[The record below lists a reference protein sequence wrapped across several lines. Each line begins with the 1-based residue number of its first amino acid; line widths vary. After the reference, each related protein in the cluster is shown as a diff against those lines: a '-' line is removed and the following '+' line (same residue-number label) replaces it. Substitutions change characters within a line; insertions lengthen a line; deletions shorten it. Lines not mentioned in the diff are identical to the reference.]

1 MNNPNI
7 NNTLLIKEY
16 TKALIQNVDKT
27 HLPKELNL
35 IFDGGVFNCGFA
47 SGVALYIKT
56 LEEANVIKINKISG
70 CSAGSL
76 IALWY
81 ITGCKE
87 SGIKYFEN
95 MMQSFKETLNF
106 IELKNSL
113 SVFVDELFSNA
124 NANADADAHAHAN
137 ANANANANADA
148 NADANANAI
157 KKNID
162 ISMLDNKLFIN
173 YYDTSKNKKKVIS
186 KFTNKEHLIKCILR
200 TCHVPYII
208 DGNSR
213 CDEHYIDGIVPHIF
227 NEGESL
233 FIKLLTFN
241 KLSRSFILKSEANIH
256 FRLLSGVSDANDFFT
271 TGKSDMCCYVSKRGY
286 NDIILLR
293 GREMSAYI
301 LFSML
306 DSMVFIKNSLSPVI
320 TESLMYNGLVNTSKS
335 LLKDILRRII
345 T

>member
-1 MNNPNI
+1 MNNTN
-7 NNTLLIKEY
+7 LIKEY

-47 SGVALYIKT
+47 SGVGLYIKT
-56 LEEANVIKINKISG
+56 LEEANLIKINKISG

-106 IELKNSL
+106 NELKNSL
-113 SVFVDELFSNA
+113 SVFVDELFLNV
-124 NANADADAHAHAN
+124 NGD
-137 ANANANANADA
+137 
-148 NADANANAI
+148 

-200 TCHVPYII
+200 TCHIPYII

-227 NEGESL
+227 NDGESL
-233 FIKLLTFN
+233 FVKLLTFN
-241 KLSRSFILKSEANIH
+241 KLTRSFILKSEANIH

-293 GREMSAYI
+293 GREISGYI
-301 LFSML
+301 LFSLL
-306 DSMVFIKNSLSPVI
+306 DSLVLINNSLSPVI
-320 TESLMYNGLVNTSKS
+320 TESLMYNGIINTSKA
-335 LLKDILRRII
+335 LLKDILKCII
-345 T
+345 S

>member
-1 MNNPNI
+1 MNI
-7 NNTLLIKEY
+7 MNNTLLIKEY

-56 LEEANVIKINKISG
+56 LEENNLIKINKISG
-70 CSAGSL
+70 CSAGAL

-106 IELKNSL
+106 NELQNSL
-113 SVFVDELFSNA
+113 SVFVDELFL
-124 NANADADAHAHAN
+124 
-137 ANANANANADA
+137 DA
-148 NADANANAI
+148 NASNKN
-157 KKNID
+157 NID
-162 ISMLDNKLFIN
+162 ISMLDNRLFIN

-186 KFTNKEHLIKCILR
+186 KFANKEQLIKCILR
-200 TCHVPYII
+200 ACHIPYII

-227 NEGESL
+227 NDGESL

-301 LFSML
+301 VFSML

-320 TESLMYNGLVNTSKS
+320 TESLMYNGVINTSKS
-335 LLKDILRRII
+335 LLKDILKRII

>member
-1 MNNPNI
+1 M

-56 LEEANVIKINKISG
+56 LEENNLIKINKISG
-70 CSAGSL
+70 CSAGAL

-106 IELKNSL
+106 NELQNSL
-113 SVFVDELFSNA
+113 SVFVDELFL
-124 NANADADAHAHAN
+124 DA
-137 ANANANANADA
+137 
-148 NADANANAI
+148 
-157 KKNID
+157 NID
-162 ISMLDNKLFIN
+162 ISMLDNRLFIN

-186 KFTNKEHLIKCILR
+186 KFANKEQLIKCILR
-200 TCHVPYII
+200 ACHIPYII

-227 NEGESL
+227 NDGESL

-271 TGKSDMCCYVSKRGY
+271 TGTSDMCCYVSKRGY

-301 LFSML
+301 VFSML

-335 LLKDILRRII
+335 LLKDILRRIV

>member
-1 MNNPNI
+1 M

-56 LEEANVIKINKISG
+56 LEENNLIKINKISG
-70 CSAGSL
+70 CSAGAL

-106 IELKNSL
+106 NELQNSL
-113 SVFVDELFSNA
+113 SVFVDELFL
-124 NANADADAHAHAN
+124 DA
-137 ANANANANADA
+137 
-148 NADANANAI
+148 
-157 KKNID
+157 NID
-162 ISMLDNKLFIN
+162 ISMLDNRLFIN

-186 KFTNKEHLIKCILR
+186 KFANKEQLIKCILR
-200 TCHVPYII
+200 ACHIPYII

-227 NEGESL
+227 NDGESL

-271 TGKSDMCCYVSKRGY
+271 TGTSDMCCYVSKRGY

-301 LFSML
+301 VFSML

-335 LLKDILRRII
+335 LLKDILKRII

>member
-1 MNNPNI
+1 MNNTN
-7 NNTLLIKEY
+7 LIKEY

-56 LEEANVIKINKISG
+56 LEEANLIKINKISG

-87 SGIKYFEN
+87 SGITYFEN

-113 SVFVDELFSNA
+113 SVFVDELFL
-124 NANADADAHAHAN
+124 
-137 ANANANANADA
+137 DA
-148 NADANANAI
+148 NADNNANHI
-157 KKNID
+157 KKNND

-186 KFTNKEHLIKCILR
+186 KFHNKEQLVKCILR
-200 TCHVPYII
+200 ACHIPYLI

-213 CDEHYIDGIVPHIF
+213 CDEHYIDGIVPHLF
-227 NEGESL
+227 NDGESL

-271 TGKSDMCCYVSKRGY
+271 TGTSDMCCYVSKRGY

-301 LFSML
+301 LFSLL

-320 TESLMYNGLVNTSKS
+320 TESLMYNGVVNTSKS
-335 LLKDILRRII
+335 LLKDILRRIV

>member
-1 MNNPNI
+1 M

-56 LEEANVIKINKISG
+56 LEEANIIKINKISG
-70 CSAGSL
+70 CSAGAL

-113 SVFVDELFSNA
+113 SVFVDELFLNA
-124 NANADADAHAHAN
+124 NGDN
-137 ANANANANADA
+137 
-148 NADANANAI
+148 
-157 KKNID
+157 KKNN

-186 KFTNKEHLIKCILR
+186 KFTNKEHLVKCILR
-200 TCHVPYII
+200 ACHIPYII

-227 NEGESL
+227 NDGESL

-301 LFSML
+301 LFSLL
-306 DSMVFIKNSLSPVI
+306 DSMVLIRNSLSPVI
-320 TESLMYNGLVNTSKS
+320 TESLMYNGVVNTSKS
-335 LLKDILRRII
+335 LLKDILKRIVN
-345 T
+345 

>member
-1 MNNPNI
+1 MNNI
-7 NNTLLIKEY
+7 VLIKEY
-16 TKALIQNVDKT
+16 TKALIQNVNKT
-27 HLPKELNL
+27 YLPKELNL

-56 LEEANVIKINKISG
+56 LEEANLIKINKISG

-113 SVFVDELFSNA
+113 SVFVDELFS
-124 NANADADAHAHAN
+124 DAN
-137 ANANANANADA
+137 ANANAN
-148 NADANANAI
+148 
-157 KKNID
+157 KKNNN

-186 KFTNKEHLIKCILR
+186 KFTNKEHLVKCILR
-200 TCHVPYII
+200 TCHIPYII

-227 NEGESL
+227 NDGESL

-241 KLSRSFILKSEANIH
+241 KLTRSFILKSEANIH

-306 DSMVFIKNSLSPVI
+306 DSMVLIKNSLSPVI
-320 TESLMYNGLVNTSKS
+320 TESLMYNGIINTSKS
-335 LLKDILRRII
+335 LLKDILRRIV

>member
-1 MNNPNI
+1 MNNTN
-7 NNTLLIKEY
+7 LIKEY

-47 SGVALYIKT
+47 SGVGLYIKT
-56 LEEANVIKINKISG
+56 LEEANLIKINKISG

-113 SVFVDELFSNA
+113 CVFVDELFL
-124 NANADADAHAHAN
+124 
-137 ANANANANADA
+137 
-148 NADANANAI
+148 DANANSAN

-186 KFTNKEHLIKCILR
+186 KFHDKGHLVKCILR
-200 TCHVPYII
+200 ACHIPYII

-227 NEGESL
+227 NDGESL

-241 KLSRSFILKSEANIH
+241 KLSRSFILKSESNIH

-306 DSMVFIKNSLSPVI
+306 DSMVLINNSLSPVI
-320 TESLMYNGLVNTSKS
+320 TDSLMYNGVVNTSKS

>member
-1 MNNPNI
+1 MNN
-7 NNTLLIKEY
+7 TVLIKEY

-35 IFDGGVFNCGFA
+35 TFDGGVFNCGFA
-47 SGVALYIKT
+47 SGVGLYIKT
-56 LEEANVIKINKISG
+56 LEEAKIIKINKISG

-113 SVFVDELFSNA
+113 SVFVDELFLDTIVNDRDS
-124 NANADADAHAHAN
+124 AN
-137 ANANANANADA
+137 ANAN
-148 NADANANAI
+148 

-162 ISMLDNKLFIN
+162 ISALDNKLFIN

-186 KFTNKEHLIKCILR
+186 KFTNKDHLVKCILR
-200 TCHVPYII
+200 TCHIPYII

-227 NEGESL
+227 NDGESL

-301 LFSML
+301 LFTLL
-306 DSMVFIKNSLSPVI
+306 DSMVLIKNSLSPVI
-320 TESLMYNGLVNTSKS
+320 TDSLMYNGMVNTSKC
-335 LLKDILRRII
+335 LLKDILKRVVA
-345 T
+345 

>member
-1 MNNPNI
+1 M

-27 HLPKELNL
+27 DLPKELNL

-56 LEEANVIKINKISG
+56 LEENNLIKINKISG

-87 SGIKYFEN
+87 SSIKYFEN
-95 MMQSFKETLNF
+95 MMQSFKERLNF
-106 IELKNSL
+106 IQLKNSL
-113 SVFVDELFSNA
+113 YVFVNELFINSKIDNNSNI
-124 NANADADAHAHAN
+124 NGVD
-137 ANANANANADA
+137 
-148 NADANANAI
+148 
-157 KKNID
+157 KNID
-162 ISMLDNKLFIN
+162 ISILDNKLFIN
-173 YYDTSKNKKKVIS
+173 YYDTSKHKKKVIS
-186 KFTNKEHLIKCILR
+186 KFTNKEHLVKCILR
-200 TCHVPYII
+200 ACHIPYII
-208 DGNSR
+208 DGNAR

-227 NEGESL
+227 NDGESL

-256 FRLLSGVSDANDFFT
+256 FRLLAGVSDANDFFT
-271 TGKSDMCCYVSKRGY
+271 TGRSDMCCYLSKRGY

-293 GREMSAYI
+293 GREMFAYI
-301 LFSML
+301 LFSIL
-306 DSMVFIKNSLSPVI
+306 DYIVLIKNSLSPLI
-320 TESLMYNGLVNTSKS
+320 TESLMYNGMVNTSKS
-335 LLKDILRRII
+335 LLKDILKRII
-345 T
+345 S

>member
-1 MNNPNI
+1 MNN
-7 NNTLLIKEY
+7 TALIKEY

-56 LEEANVIKINKISG
+56 LEEANLIKINKISG

-81 ITGCKE
+81 ISGCKE

-106 IELKNSL
+106 NELKNSL
-113 SVFVDELFSNA
+113 SVFVDELFLDPNDNNNTNIA
-124 NANADADAHAHAN
+124 N
-137 ANANANANADA
+137 
-148 NADANANAI
+148 

-186 KFTNKEHLIKCILR
+186 KFTNKEHLVKCILR
-200 TCHVPYII
+200 TCHIPYLI

-227 NEGESL
+227 NDGESL

-241 KLSRSFILKSEANIH
+241 KLSRAFILKSEANIH

-271 TGKSDMCCYVSKRGY
+271 TGKSNMCCYVSNRGY

-301 LFSML
+301 LFSLL
-306 DSMVFIKNSLSPVI
+306 DSVVLINNSLSPVI
-320 TESLMYNGLVNTSKS
+320 TESLMYNGIINTSKA
-335 LLKDILRRII
+335 LLKDILRHVI

>member
-1 MNNPNI
+1 MNI
-7 NNTLLIKEY
+7 MNNTLLIKEY

-56 LEEANVIKINKISG
+56 LEENNLIKINKISG
-70 CSAGSL
+70 CSAGAL

-106 IELKNSL
+106 NELQNSL
-113 SVFVDELFSNA
+113 SVFVDELFL
-124 NANADADAHAHAN
+124 DA
-137 ANANANANADA
+137 
-148 NADANANAI
+148 
-157 KKNID
+157 NID
-162 ISMLDNKLFIN
+162 ISMLDNRLFIN

-186 KFTNKEHLIKCILR
+186 KFANKEQLIKCILR
-200 TCHVPYII
+200 ACHIPYII

-227 NEGESL
+227 NDGESL

-271 TGKSDMCCYVSKRGY
+271 TGTSDMCCYVSKRGY

-306 DSMVFIKNSLSPVI
+306 DSMVFINNSLSPVI
-320 TESLMYNGLVNTSKS
+320 TESLMYNGIVNTSKS
-335 LLKDILRRII
+335 LLKDILKRII

>member
-1 MNNPNI
+1 MNI
-7 NNTLLIKEY
+7 MNNTLLIKEY

-56 LEEANVIKINKISG
+56 LEENNLIKINKISG
-70 CSAGSL
+70 CSAGAL

-106 IELKNSL
+106 NELQNSL
-113 SVFVDELFSNA
+113 SVFVDELFL
-124 NANADADAHAHAN
+124 DA
-137 ANANANANADA
+137 
-148 NADANANAI
+148 
-157 KKNID
+157 NID
-162 ISMLDNKLFIN
+162 ISMLDNRLFIN

-186 KFTNKEHLIKCILR
+186 KFANKEQLIKCILR
-200 TCHVPYII
+200 ACHIPYII

-227 NEGESL
+227 NDGESL

-271 TGKSDMCCYVSKRGY
+271 TGTSDMCCYVSKRGY

-301 LFSML
+301 VFSML

-320 TESLMYNGLVNTSKS
+320 TESLMYNGVVNTSKS
-335 LLKDILRRII
+335 LLKDILKRII

>member
-1 MNNPNI
+1 MNNTN
-7 NNTLLIKEY
+7 LIKEY

-47 SGVALYIKT
+47 SGVALYVKT
-56 LEEANVIKINKISG
+56 LEETNLIKINKISG

-81 ITGCKE
+81 ITGCKD

-113 SVFVDELFSNA
+113 SVFVDELFLDN
-124 NANADADAHAHAN
+124 
-137 ANANANANADA
+137 
-148 NADANANAI
+148 
-157 KKNID
+157 KNID

-186 KFTNKEHLIKCILR
+186 KFMNKEHLIKCILR
-200 TCHVPYII
+200 ACHIPYII

-227 NEGESL
+227 NDGESL

-286 NDIILLR
+286 TDIILLR
-293 GREMSAYI
+293 SREMSAYI
-301 LFSML
+301 LFSLL
-306 DSMVFIKNSLSPVI
+306 DSMVLIKNSLSPVI
-320 TESLMYNGLVNTSKS
+320 TESLMYNGFVNTSKS
-335 LLKDILRRII
+335 LLKDILKCVV

>member
-1 MNNPNI
+1 M

-35 IFDGGVFNCGFA
+35 IFDGGLFNCGFA

-56 LEEANVIKINKISG
+56 LEEANLIKINKISG

-106 IELKNSL
+106 NELKNSL
-113 SVFVDELFSNA
+113 SFFVDELFINSN
-124 NANADADAHAHAN
+124 NKN
-137 ANANANANADA
+137 DA
-148 NADANANAI
+148 NVNDGNNS
-157 KKNID
+157 KNNNND

-173 YYDTSKNKKKVIS
+173 YYDTSKNKKRVIS
-186 KFTNKEHLIKCILR
+186 KFHNKEHLVKCMLR
-200 TCHVPYII
+200 TCHIPYVV

-227 NEGESL
+227 NDGESL

-241 KLSRSFILKSEANIH
+241 KLSRSFILKSEVNIH

-293 GREMSAYI
+293 GREISVYI
-301 LFSML
+301 LFSLL
-306 DSMVFIKNSLSPVI
+306 DYIVLIKNSLSPVI
-320 TESLMYNGLVNTSKS
+320 TESLIYNGVVNTSKS
-335 LLKDILRRII
+335 LLKDILKRIVN
-345 T
+345 

>member
-1 MNNPNI
+1 M

-47 SGVALYIKT
+47 SGVGIYIKT
-56 LEEANVIKINKISG
+56 LEEAKLIKINKISG

-81 ITGCKE
+81 VTGCKE

-113 SVFVDELFSNA
+113 SVFVDELFL
-124 NANADADAHAHAN
+124 
-137 ANANANANADA
+137 
-148 NADANANAI
+148 DANANSNANN
-157 KKNID
+157 KNKNID
-162 ISMLDNKLFIN
+162 ISTLDNKLFIN

-186 KFTNKEHLIKCILR
+186 KFTNKDHLVKCILR
-200 TCHVPYII
+200 TCHIPYII

-227 NEGESL
+227 NDGESL

-293 GREMSAYI
+293 GREISGYI
-301 LFSML
+301 LFSLL
-306 DSMVFIKNSLSPVI
+306 DSMVLIRNSLSPVI
-320 TESLMYNGLVNTSKS
+320 TESLMYNGVLNTSKS
-335 LLKDILRRII
+335 LLKDILKRIVN
-345 T
+345 

>member
-1 MNNPNI
+1 M

-16 TKALIQNVDKT
+16 TKALIQNIDKT

-56 LEEANVIKINKISG
+56 LEEANIIKINKISG
-70 CSAGSL
+70 CSAGAL

-113 SVFVDELFSNA
+113 SVFVDELFLNA
-124 NANADADAHAHAN
+124 NGDN
-137 ANANANANADA
+137 
-148 NADANANAI
+148 
-157 KKNID
+157 KKNN

-186 KFTNKEHLIKCILR
+186 KFTNKEHLVKCILR
-200 TCHVPYII
+200 ACHIPYII

-227 NEGESL
+227 NDGESL

-301 LFSML
+301 LFSLL
-306 DSMVFIKNSLSPVI
+306 DSMVLIRNSLSPVI
-320 TESLMYNGLVNTSKS
+320 TESLMYNGVVNTSKS
-335 LLKDILRRII
+335 LLKDILKRIVN
-345 T
+345 

>member
-1 MNNPNI
+1 M

-27 HLPKELNL
+27 YLPKELNL

-56 LEEANVIKINKISG
+56 LEENNLIKINKISG

-106 IELKNSL
+106 IQLKNSL
-113 SVFVDELFSNA
+113 YVFVNELFINSKIDNNSNI
-124 NANADADAHAHAN
+124 NGVD
-137 ANANANANADA
+137 
-148 NADANANAI
+148 
-157 KKNID
+157 KNID
-162 ISMLDNKLFIN
+162 ISILDNKLFIN

-186 KFTNKEHLIKCILR
+186 KFTNKEHLVKCILR
-200 TCHVPYII
+200 ACHIPYII
-208 DGNSR
+208 DGNAR

-227 NEGESL
+227 NDGESL

-256 FRLLSGVSDANDFFT
+256 FRLLAGVSDANDFFT
-271 TGKSDMCCYVSKRGY
+271 TGRSDMCCYLSKRGY

-293 GREMSAYI
+293 GREMFAYI
-301 LFSML
+301 LFSIL
-306 DSMVFIKNSLSPVI
+306 DYIVLIKNSLSPLI
-320 TESLMYNGLVNTSKS
+320 TESLMYNGMVNTSKS
-335 LLKDILRRII
+335 LLKDILKRII
-345 T
+345 S

>member
-1 MNNPNI
+1 MNI
-7 NNTLLIKEY
+7 MNNTLLIKEY

-56 LEEANVIKINKISG
+56 LEENNLIKINKISG
-70 CSAGSL
+70 CSAGAL

-106 IELKNSL
+106 NELQNSL
-113 SVFVDELFSNA
+113 SVFVDELFL
-124 NANADADAHAHAN
+124 DA
-137 ANANANANADA
+137 
-148 NADANANAI
+148 
-157 KKNID
+157 NID
-162 ISMLDNKLFIN
+162 ISMLDNRLFIN

-186 KFTNKEHLIKCILR
+186 KFANKEQLIKCILR
-200 TCHVPYII
+200 ACHIPYII

-227 NEGESL
+227 NDGESL

-271 TGKSDMCCYVSKRGY
+271 TGTSDMCCYVSKRGY

-301 LFSML
+301 VFSML

-335 LLKDILRRII
+335 LLKDILKRII